1 MKKWVKILLW
11 VVGVIVALLAL
22 VSLLGGPIAKGY
34 VNRHGEQLTGRTVHV
49 DHVGLNLFT
58 GHVNIRGLNMYED
71 DGEAVFASFDTL
83 DVKAHLL
90 KLPFKTLY
98 MKHIALSGLKAQI
111 LQEGERFNFNSLIE
125 HFASDEEEKDTTP
138 SNWTLKFYNVRLSH
152 ARVAYRDVASQKQWL
167 LPDINMRVPGFVL
180 GGKEESTGGLSI
192 GFDDGGRLNIGASYD
207 AHSSS
212 FELNAHLTDFAL
224 ENIEELLSDA
234 IRTEGI
240 DGTAEANITVKGS
253 VSELL
258 RSRIGGNVT
267 LNGVALQCNDQK
279 VATLKTLG
287 VKVNNINLEANNYDI
302 SSVHLDGLEASYEN
316 WADHNTLSNLI
327 VKKEAETP
335 DSSDNVEH
343 SAKTE
348 KAKPLRFTV
357 GQLTVSNCSLTYDD
371 HTLPDPLHLPVTGIS
386 ITASNIN
393 TAGENN
399 ARLRASLPGG
409 GKLTVIWNG
418 AIDNWKQ
425 HQDLVLSVK
434 GLDMKQLSPWVVAY
448 TGQPIEDGVFGL
460 SSHNTIVNSNI
471 EGENSIDIY
480 KAKVGHR
487 RKDVTPEQ
495 KLPLRTALYILKD
508 KDDKIQ
514 LDVPVK
520 GNVDSPEFNYMKA
533 VWKTLGNLLV
543 KVATSPVRAVGNA
556 LGFSD
561 DELDFIAVD
570 PTQHSLTSEQY
581 HTLGKLAEAAQYD
594 TSIVLTLERH
604 LPADSTGRYE
614 IIDKMI
620 QEYLTD
626 QGVSQRRI
634 HMNEGKA
641 TDEKGRHGYTI
652 GSKTKLIDE

>member
-11 VVGVIVALLAL
+11 VVGVIVALLLL

-34 VNRHGEQLTGRTVHV
+34 VNHHGEQLTGRKVHV

-71 DGEAVFASFDTL
+71 DGEAVFAAFDTL

-98 MKHIALSGLKAQI
+98 LKHITLTGLNAKI
-111 LQEGERFNFNSLIE
+111 LQQGERFNFSSLIE
-125 HFASDEEEKDTTP
+125 HFASDEEETDTTP

-152 ARVAYRDVASQKQWL
+152 ARVSYRDVAMQKQWQ
-167 LPDINMRVPGFVL
+167 LPDINLRVPGFVL
-180 GGKEESTGGLSI
+180 GGKEESTGGLNI
-192 GFDDGGRLNIGASYD
+192 GFDDGGRLNIDAAYD
-207 AHSSS
+207 AHQSS
-212 FELNAHLTDFAL
+212 FELTANLTDFAL
-224 ENIEELLSDA
+224 ENIEELLTDA

-240 DGTAEANITVKGS
+240 DGTAEAKITVKGR
-253 VSELL
+253 VNELL
-258 RSRIGGNVT
+258 RSRIGGTVA
-267 LNGVALQCNDQK
+267 LNGVALHCDGQE
-279 VATLKTLG
+279 VAALKALG
-287 VKVNNINLEANNYDI
+287 VRVKNINLEDNSYDI
-302 SSVHLDGLEASYEN
+302 SSVTIDGLEATYEN
-316 WADHNTLSNLI
+316 WADHNTLSDLLI
-327 VKKEAETP
+327 KKESEQT
-335 DSSDNVEH
+335 DSSAYSEN
-343 SAKTE
+343 TG
-348 KAKPLRFTV
+348 KAKHLRLSI
-357 GQLTVSNCSLTYDD
+357 GQLAVSNCSLTYDD
-371 HTLPDPLHLPVTGIS
+371 HSLPDPLHLPVTGIS
-386 ITASNIN
+386 INATDIS
-393 TAGENN
+393 TAGDNN

-409 GKLTVIWNG
+409 GKLTIIWNG
-418 AIDNWKQ
+418 NIDNWKQ

-448 TGQPIEDGVFGL
+448 CGQPIEDGVFGL

-471 EGENSIDIY
+471 EGRNSIDIY

-487 RKDVTPEQ
+487 RKDVEPEQ

-508 KDDKIQ
+508 KDDKIL
-514 LDVPVK
+514 LDVPVQ
-520 GNVDSPEFNYMKA
+520 GNVDNPEFNYMKA

-543 KVATSPVRAVGNA
+543 KVATSPVRAIGNA
-556 LGFSD
+556 LGFGA
-561 DELDFIAVD
+561 DELDFIAIE

-594 TSIVLTLERH
+594 TSVVLTLERH

-614 IIDKMI
+614 YLDKMI
-620 QEYLTD
+620 REYLTE

-634 HMNEGKA
+634 HMSEGDA

-652 GSKTKLIDE
+652 GSETKLIDE

>member
-11 VVGVIVALLAL
+11 VVGVIVALLLL

-34 VNRHGEQLTGRTVHV
+34 VNHHGEQLTGRKVHV

-58 GHVNIRGLNMYED
+58 GHANIRGLNLYEE
-71 DGEAVFASFDTL
+71 DGEAVFAAFDTL

-98 MKHIALSGLKAQI
+98 LKHITLTGLNAKI
-111 LQEGERFNFNSLIE
+111 LQQGERFNFSSLIE

-152 ARVAYRDVASQKQWL
+152 ARVAYRDVAMQKQWQ
-167 LPDINMRVPGFVL
+167 LPDINLRVPGFVL
-180 GGKEESTGGLSI
+180 GGKEESTGGLNI
-192 GFDDGGRLNIGASYD
+192 GFDDGGRLNIDAAYD
-207 AHSSS
+207 AHQSS
-212 FELNAHLTDFAL
+212 FELTANLTDFSL
-224 ENIEELLSDA
+224 ENIEELLTDA

-240 DGTAEANITVKGS
+240 DGTAEAKITVKGR
-253 VSELL
+253 VNELL
-258 RSRIGGNVT
+258 RSRIGGTVAM
-267 LNGVALQCNDQK
+267 NGVALHCDGQE
-279 VATLKTLG
+279 VAALKALG
-287 VKVNNINLEANNYDI
+287 VRVKNINLEDNSYDI
-302 SSVHLDGLEASYEN
+302 SSVHLDGLEATYEN
-316 WADHNTLSNLI
+316 WADHNTLSDLLI
-327 VKKEAETP
+327 KKESEQT
-335 DSSDNVEH
+335 DSSAYSENTG
-343 SAKTE
+343 KT
-348 KAKPLRFTV
+348 KHLRLSI
-357 GQLTVSNCSLTYDD
+357 GQLAVSNCSLTYDD
-371 HTLPDPLHLPVTGIS
+371 HSLPDPLHLLVTGIS
-386 ITASNIN
+386 INATDIS
-393 TAGENN
+393 TAGDNN

-409 GKLTVIWNG
+409 GKLTIIWNG
-418 AIDNWKQ
+418 NIDNWKQ

-448 TGQPIEDGVFGL
+448 CGQPIEDGVFGL

-471 EGENSIDIY
+471 EGRNSIDIY

-487 RKDVTPEQ
+487 RKDVEPEQ

-543 KVATSPVRAVGNA
+543 KVATSPVRAIGNA
-556 LGFSD
+556 LGFGA
-561 DELDFIAVD
+561 DELDFIAIE

-594 TSIVLTLERH
+594 TSVVLTLERH

-614 IIDKMI
+614 YLDKMI
-620 QEYLTD
+620 REYLTE

-634 HMNEGKA
+634 HMNEGNA

-652 GSKTKLIDE
+652 GSETKLIDE

>member
-11 VVGVIVALLAL
+11 VVGVIVALLLL

-34 VNRHGEQLTGRTVHV
+34 VNHHGEQLTGRKVHV

-58 GHVNIRGLNMYED
+58 GHANIRGLNLYEE
-71 DGEAVFASFDTL
+71 DGEAVFAAFDTL

-98 MKHIALSGLKAQI
+98 LKHITLTGLNAKI
-111 LQEGERFNFNSLIE
+111 LQQGERFNFSSLIE
-125 HFASDEEEKDTTP
+125 HFASDEEETDTTP

-152 ARVAYRDVASQKQWL
+152 ARVSYRDVAMQKQWQ
-167 LPDINMRVPGFVL
+167 LPDINLRVPGFVL
-180 GGKEESTGGLSI
+180 GGKEESTGGLNI
-192 GFDDGGRLNIGASYD
+192 GFDDGGRLNIDAAYD
-207 AHSSS
+207 AHQSS
-212 FELNAHLTDFAL
+212 FELTANLTDFAL
-224 ENIEELLSDA
+224 ENIEELLTDA

-240 DGTAEANITVKGS
+240 DGTAEAKITVKGR
-253 VSELL
+253 VNELL
-258 RSRIGGNVT
+258 RSRIGGTVA
-267 LNGVALQCNDQK
+267 LNGVALHCDGQE
-279 VATLKTLG
+279 VAALKALSVR
-287 VKVNNINLEANNYDI
+287 VKNINLEDNSYDI
-302 SSVHLDGLEASYEN
+302 SSVTIDGLEATYEN
-316 WADHNTLSNLI
+316 WADHNTLSDLLI
-327 VKKEAETP
+327 KKESEQT
-335 DSSDNVEH
+335 DSSAYSEN
-343 SAKTE
+343 TG
-348 KAKPLRFTV
+348 KAKHLRLSI
-357 GQLTVSNCSLTYDD
+357 GQLAVSNCSLTYDD
-371 HTLPDPLHLPVTGIS
+371 HSLPDPLHLPVTGIS
-386 ITASNIN
+386 INATDIS
-393 TAGENN
+393 TAGDNN

-409 GKLTVIWNG
+409 GKLTIIWNG
-418 AIDNWKQ
+418 NIDNWKQ

-448 TGQPIEDGVFGL
+448 CGQPIEDGVFGL

-471 EGENSIDIY
+471 EGRNSIDIY

-508 KDDKIQ
+508 KDDKIL
-514 LDVPVK
+514 LDVPVQ
-520 GNVDSPEFNYMKA
+520 GNVDNPEFNYMKA

-543 KVATSPVRAVGNA
+543 KVATSPVRAIGNA
-556 LGFSD
+556 LGFGA
-561 DELDFIAVD
+561 DELDFIAIE

-594 TSIVLTLERH
+594 TSVVLTLERH

-614 IIDKMI
+614 YLDKMI
-620 QEYLTD
+620 REYLTE

-634 HMNEGKA
+634 HMSEGDA

-652 GSKTKLIDE
+652 GSETKLIDE